1 MGVLCS
7 THSLLL
13 DMIVHLLQTHQEKS
27 VRRLSMLEDSHYET
41 SSFWIFRV
49 FFSFFTGRV
58 LSLKLIRLNRHDD
71 RFCRSQLEACFF
83 FKQKHQNCVQA
94 ARASKVITSSHP
106 RAFHAPENGGYGKFQ
121 SVILYRP
128 LLSGHKKK
136 YLRKRTIFCGKN
148 LFSKS

>member
-1 MGVLCS
+1 MACKVTNLPLALTKMRVLCS
-7 THSLLL
+7 TYSLSL

-27 VRRLSMLEDSHYET
+27 VRRLSMLDDWHYET

-83 FKQKHQNCVQA
+83 FNKNTRIASRQVG
-94 ARASKVITSSHP
+94 RATLLPQHP
-106 RAFHAPENGGYGKFQ
+106 REPFT
-121 SVILYRP
+121 P
-128 LLSGHKKK
+128 LKMADPGSFNLSFSIGLIWAAKKS
-136 YLRKRTIFCGKN
+136 T
-148 LFSKS
+148 

>member
-7 THSLLL
+7 THSLSL

-94 ARASKVITSSHP
+94 GRASNPITSTP
-106 RAFHAPENGGYGKFQ
+106 QRAFHAAENGGSGKFQ

-128 LLSGHKKK
+128 LFERQKK
-136 YLRKRTIFCGKN
+136 YLRKRTMFCGKN
-148 LFSKS
+148 LLSKS